1 MPSLSSKTVR
11 HLSIIMIFTN
21 VFSNYIAI
29 IQIIQLMLKLM
40 IVKINDLV
48 SKTKFNNSETSDTP

>member
-11 HLSIIMIFTN
+11 HLSIIMTFRN

-48 SKTKFNNSETSDTP
+48 STTKFNNSETSDLL

>member
-11 HLSIIMIFTN
+11 HLSIIMTFTN

>member
-1 MPSLSSKTVR
+1 MT
-11 HLSIIMIFTN
+11 FTN

-29 IQIIQLMLKLM
+29 IQIIQLLMLKLM

>member
-11 HLSIIMIFTN
+11 HLSIIMTFTN

-29 IQIIQLMLKLM
+29 IQIIQVMLKLM

-48 SKTKFNNSETSDTP
+48 STTKFNNSETSDIP